1 MFRRNWVCGERLVQ
15 GPSDGEPGARQSWSG
30 RPRAGGTLKG
40 NKRRSTARPRPL
52 PLPFPHL
59 HPLQHVPSVTTVLT
73 RISTHTNTPAP
84 RKSVRLESHDQI
96 PQLPRLPDLLRSCLS
111 DFLFSFINPP
121 PTPDQEQVE
130 TDFLLTAGDPAGT
143 FVCVVV
149 GTNQRTTGQVGGAS
163 HRNSARPPT
172 AA

>member
-1 MFRRNWVCGERLVQ
+1 MTRYLSC
-15 GPSDGEPGARQSWSG
+15 PAS
-30 RPRAGGTLKG
+30 
-40 NKRRSTARPRPL
+40 
-52 PLPFPHL
+52 
-59 HPLQHVPSVTTVLT
+59 
-73 RISTHTNTPAP
+73 RISSDRVCQIFCLFLSTPAT
-84 RKSVRLESHDQI
+84 S
-96 PQLPRLPDLLRSCLS
+96 
-111 DFLFSFINPP
+111 
-121 PTPDQEQVE
+121 DQEQVE

>member
-1 MFRRNWVCGERLVQ
+1 MFRRNWGCGERLVQ
-15 GPSDGEPGARQSWSG
+15 GPSDGDPGARQAWSG
-30 RPRAGGTLKG
+30 RPRVGGTLKG

-59 HPLQHVPSVTTVLT
+59 HSLRHVPSVTTVLT
-73 RISTHTNTPAP
+73 RIATHTNTPAP
-84 RKSVRLESHDQI
+84 WTSDRSHMTRYLSCPASRISSDRVCQI
-96 PQLPRLPDLLRSCLS
+96 FCLVS
-111 DFLFSFINPP
+111 S
-121 PTPDQEQVE
+121 THPDQEQVE